1 MTRSNRWLLI
11 AAISGLVTVTAG
23 AYGAHGLDGGQNLV
37 DGFNTGVQYQMW
49 HTLAL
54 LGIAWLS
61 ESGPGK
67 EGGNR
72 AKWAG
77 YAGWLFVAGIVTFS
91 GSLYFFGMTGN
102 VPFSGLAPVGGIALM
117 AGWAVLA
124 FAATRRD

>member
-11 AAISGLVTVTAG
+11 AALSGLVTVIAG
-23 AYGAHGLDGGQNLV
+23 AYGAHGIDGGEQFR
-37 DGFNTGVQYQMW
+37 DGFNTGVHYQMW

-54 LGIAWLS
+54 FGIAWLTGDAS
-61 ESGPGK
+61 SPG
-67 EGGNR
+67 R
-72 AKWAG
+72 ARWAG

-91 GSLYFFGMTGN
+91 GSLYFYGMTGA
-102 VPFSGLAPVGGIALM
+102 VPFSGGAPVGGTILM